1 MITTWRRYLA
11 TAGFVPFA
19 GDLSLLFPVD
29 IRNASVYA
37 KAAAAVEERNLV
49 QAEEAL
55 GAAGLWACAAEMHR
69 VHGSQEDFARV
80 SSAHAPHLLKV
91 ASAKSSKLQHEQPS
105 HKPSG
110 PGQSDRA
117 QPSTESN
124 GVSADT
130 RSFDDVEQQ
139 SAAPSTRI
147 SFPAPP
153 APARSG
159 LLRARYFIPGAIS
172 LSSRA

>member
-69 VHGSQEDFARV
+69 VHGSHDDFARV
-80 SSAHAPHLLKV
+80 SSAHAPHLLKA

-110 PGQSDRA
+110 PGQSDRP

-124 GVSADT
+124 GVSAD
-130 RSFDDVEQQ
+130 VEQQ
-139 SAAPSTRI
+139 SAVPSTRI
-147 SFPAPP
+147 AFPAPP

-172 LSSRA
+172 LSSRP